1 MLIVGAFIGQDVDA
15 KSGRR
20 AKKRIALTT
29 FWNTTRKYVIV
40 IWTQMQMSPI
50 IRMKISLNW
59 HVAAQKKQVYI

>member
-29 FWNTTRKYVIV
+29 F
-40 IWTQMQMSPI
+40 
-50 IRMKISLNW
+50 
-59 HVAAQKKQVYI
+59 